1 MVEITAETFAKYCIY
16 NIIDKEHN
24 LTKQQ
29 IKKYKTHESELIKDK
44 IFMYAHE
51 DIITPT
57 TMHCRVSTPKTIEFR
72 SKLGFNQYDI
82 TLSKEQSLLIPLM
95 DAFEEENMQTHCSV
109 LGYRIIFIFMTI
121 NLEWKSMKRV
131 IRIEILTM
139 K

>member
-1 MVEITAETFAKYCIY
+1 MKIEKIVEIHRFNYIFLFCVYKMVEITAETFAKYCIY

-82 TLSKEQSLLIPLM
+82 TLSK
-95 DAFEEENMQTHCSV
+95 
-109 LGYRIIFIFMTI
+109 
-121 NLEWKSMKRV
+121 
-131 IRIEILTM
+131 
-139 K
+139 